1 MPYPVGT
8 LAAIANETRAQILQ
22 RLEGGEK
29 TVGELAEGLPVSRPA
44 ISQHL
49 RVLEQAKLVMEE
61 YRGTR
66 HVYRLD
72 LNGFVGIR
80 SWVDRF
86 WTNALTG
93 FAAEV
98 ERQKQEESLPS
109 AEQKTPASKSPHAKR
124 RHSSG
129 SENH

>member
-1 MPYPVGT
+1 M
-8 LAAIANETRAQILQ
+8 AAIANETRAQILQ

-49 RVLEQAKLVMEE
+49 RVLEQAKLVTEK
-61 YRGTR
+61 YQGTR

-72 LNGFVGIR
+72 LNGFAGIR

-86 WTNALTG
+86 WADALTS
-93 FAAEV
+93 FASEV
-98 ERQKQEESLPS
+98 ERQKQEKP
-109 AEQKTPASKSPHAKR
+109 TPADQGSHETKSQHAKR
-124 RHSSG
+124 PASSG
-129 SENH
+129 PEKH

>member
-1 MPYPVGT
+1 MSYPVGT
-8 LAAIANETRAQILQ
+8 MAAIANETRAQILQ

-49 RVLEQAKLVMEE
+49 RVLEKASLVTEE
-61 YRGTR
+61 FRGTR

-72 LNGFVGIR
+72 LKGFTGIR
-80 SWVDRF
+80 SLVDRL
-86 WTNALTG
+86 WANSLAS

-98 ERQKQEESLPS
+98 ERQKQEKPI
-109 AEQKTPASKSPHAKR
+109 PADSGRHVTKSHHAKSP
-124 RHSSG
+124 SS
-129 SENH
+129 SSPEKH

>member
-1 MPYPVGT
+1 MSYPT
-8 LAAIANETRAQILQ
+8 LELAAIANETRACILE
-22 RLEGGEK
+22 RLESGEK

-49 RVLEQAKLVMEE
+49 RVLEEAKLVTEE

-72 LNGFVGIR
+72 LKGFAGIR
-80 SWVDRF
+80 SWLDRF
-86 WTNALTG
+86 WTNSLAN

-98 ERQKQEESLPS
+98 ERQNREREKD
-109 AEQKTPASKSPHAKR
+109 AKR
-124 RHSSG
+124 RHPSG
-129 SENH
+129 S

>member
-1 MPYPVGT
+1 MSYPVGT
-8 LAAIANETRAQILQ
+8 LAAVANETRAQILQ

-29 TVGELAEGLPVSRPA
+29 TVGELADGLPVSRPA

-49 RVLEQAKLVMEE
+49 RVLEQANLVKEE

-72 LNGFVGIR
+72 LNGFAGIR
-80 SWVDRF
+80 TWVDRF
-86 WTNALTG
+86 WTNALSN

-98 ERQKQEESLPS
+98 ERQKQESSAAAAGEEPRPS
-109 AEQKTPASKSPHAKR
+109 HAKR
-124 RHSSG
+124 RHPSRP
-129 SENH
+129 END

>member
-1 MPYPVGT
+1 MSYPVGAM
-8 LAAIANETRAQILQ
+8 AAIANETRAQILQ

-49 RVLEQAKLVMEE
+49 RVLERAQLVTEK
-61 YRGTR
+61 YQGTR
-66 HVYRLD
+66 HMYRLD
-72 LNGFVGIR
+72 LNGFAAIR

-86 WTNALTG
+86 WTDALTN

-98 ERQKQEESLPS
+98 ERQKQEPPPADESVSRSTIPS
-109 AEQKTPASKSPHAKR
+109 HAKR
-124 RHSSG
+124 PDSSRPAK
-129 SENH
+129 H

>member
-1 MPYPVGT
+1 MSYPVGT

-29 TVGELAEGLPVSRPA
+29 TVGELAQGLPVSRPA

-49 RVLEQAKLVMEE
+49 RVLEQASLVTEE

-72 LNGFVGIR
+72 LNGFAGIR

-86 WTNALTG
+86 WADALTS
-93 FAAEV
+93 FASEV
-98 ERQKQEESLPS
+98 DRQKQEKS
-109 AEQKTPASKSPHAKR
+109 TPADPSSHQTKHHHAKR
-124 RHSSG
+124 PPSSG
-129 SENH
+129 PEKH

>member
-1 MPYPVGT
+1 VSYPIT
-8 LAAIANETRAQILQ
+8 ALAAVANETRARILE
-22 RLEGGEK
+22 RLEAGEK

-49 RVLEQAKLVMEE
+49 RVLEQAKLVTEE

-72 LNGFVGIR
+72 LKGFAGIR

-86 WTNALTG
+86 WGDALES

-98 ERQKQEESLPS
+98 ERQNREPVPEKAQE
-109 AEQKTPASKSPHAKR
+109 ATPRAPARPKKP
-124 RHSSG
+124 
-129 SENH
+129 

>member
-1 MPYPVGT
+1 MSYPVGT
-8 LAAIANETRAQILQ
+8 LAAVANETRAQILQ

-29 TVGELAEGLPVSRPA
+29 TVGELADGLPVSRPA

-49 RVLEQAKLVMEE
+49 RVLEQANLVKEE

-72 LNGFVGIR
+72 LNGFAGIR
-80 SWVDRF
+80 TWVDRF
-86 WTNALTG
+86 WTNALSN

-98 ERQKQEESLPS
+98 ERQKQGASASAANLEEANPR
-109 AEQKTPASKSPHAKR
+109 HAKR
-124 RHSSG
+124 RHSPRSK
-129 SENH
+129 ND

>member
-1 MPYPVGT
+1 MSYPVGT

-49 RVLEQAKLVMEE
+49 RVLEQAKLVTEE

-72 LNGFVGIR
+72 LNGFAGIR

-86 WTNALTG
+86 WTNALAS

-98 ERQKQEESLPS
+98 ERQKQEPRPSPQPESHRAQS
-109 AEQKTPASKSPHAKR
+109 SHAKR
-124 RHSSG
+124 RPSSRPE
-129 SENH
+129 SH